1 MEQEVKLAHP
11 KGLYLIS
18 FVAIWERFSY
28 YGMRAFLIL
37 YMANDILKGKDSHL
51 GGLGIDPGTAGII
64 YGIFTGMCYFLS
76 LPGGQLADRYLGKR
90 KSILI
95 GGFLIMF
102 GLFTLALDQG
112 KGLFFTGLS
121 LLALGNGFFKPSASS
136 MVGDLY
142 EQGDKRKDSA
152 YTIFYTL
159 FNGGAFLAPIITG
172 LLNEKAYKY
181 GFMTAGFGMMLGL
194 IVYIFGAQKF
204 LGDIGKKAIH
214 KQNLE
219 NKVAKVPLT
228 REEKQRIGVI
238 MIVICFVTFFWMGFE
253 QAGGTFNLFAKDYI
267 NREVFGWVVP
277 TEWFQSINPFLI
289 LILGIPVSAVWL
301 YLAKK
306 GKNPSIPVKM
316 GMGMIVLGLGFLFMI
331 AAVIQRGGDN
341 QDTTVKASLIFLVMT
356 YLFHTIGELFV
367 SPIGLSM
374 VSKLAPQRMAT
385 FFMGTWFFSIF
396 AANFLAGFMVQFVE
410 KFGTMNI
417 FVSIASFVA
426 ILGIVIL
433 LLSNKLKTMMHGI
446 V

>member
-1 MEQEVKLAHP
+1 MEQEVKLKHP

-76 LPGGQLADRYLGKR
+76 LPGGRVADRYLGKR

-95 GGFLIMF
+95 GGFLIMI

-112 KGLFFTGLS
+112 KGLFFTGLAI
-121 LLALGNGFFKPSASS
+121 LALGNGFFKPSASS

-194 IVYIFGAQKF
+194 TAYIVAAQKY
-204 LGDIGKKAIH
+204 LGDIGKHAIH
-214 KQNLE
+214 KQNIA
-219 NKVAKVPLT
+219 NKVEKVPLT
-228 REEKQRIGVI
+228 KQEKQRIGVI

-253 QAGGTFNLFAKDYI
+253 QAGGTFNLYAKNYI
-267 NREVFGWVVP
+267 DRSVFGWVVP
-277 TEWFQSINPFLI
+277 TEWFQSINPLLI
-289 LILGIPVSAVWL
+289 LILGFPISGLWIF
-301 YLAKK
+301 LAKK
-306 GKNPSIPVKM
+306 NKNPSIPVKM
-316 GMGMIVLGLGFLFMI
+316 GMGMIVLAIGFIFMI
-331 AAVIQRGGDN
+331 CAVMQRGGEN
-341 QDTTVKASLIFLVMT
+341 SDTAVKASLIWLVMT
-356 YLFHTIGELFV
+356 YLFHTFGELCV

-374 VSKLAPQRMAT
+374 VSKLAPARMAT
-385 FFMGTWFFSIF
+385 LFMGMWFFSIF
-396 AANFLAGFMVQFVE
+396 LANFLAGFMVQFVE
-410 KFGTMNI
+410 KFGTMTI
-417 FVSIASFVA
+417 FISIASFVA
-426 ILGIVIL
+426 LLGIVIL
-433 LLSNKLKTMMHGI
+433 MIRKKLVSMMHGI

>member
-1 MEQEVKLAHP
+1 MEQEVKLKHP

-64 YGIFTGMCYFLS
+64 YGVFTGMCYFLS
-76 LPGGQLADRYLGKR
+76 LPGGRVADRYLGKR

-95 GGFLIMF
+95 GGFLIMI
-102 GLFTLALDQG
+102 GLFTLALDDG
-112 KGLFFTGLS
+112 KGLFFSGLAI
-121 LLALGNGFFKPSASS
+121 LALGNGFFKPSASS

-194 IVYIFGAQKF
+194 VVYIFGAQKY
-204 LGDIGKKAIH
+204 LGDIGKHAIH
-214 KQNLE
+214 KQNIANQVE
-219 NKVAKVPLT
+219 KVALT
-228 REEKQRIGVI
+228 KQEKQRIGVI

-253 QAGGTFNLFAKDYI
+253 QAGGTFNLYAKNYI
-267 NREVFGWVVP
+267 DRSVFGWVVP
-277 TEWFQSINPFLI
+277 TEWFQSINPLLI
-289 LILGIPVSAVWL
+289 LILGFPISGLWI

-306 GKNPSIPVKM
+306 NRNPSIPVKM
-316 GMGMIVLGLGFLFMI
+316 GMGMIVLAIGFIFMI
-331 AAVIQRGGDN
+331 CAVLQRGGEN
-341 QDTTVKASLIFLVMT
+341 TDTTVKASLIWLVMT
-356 YLFHTIGELFV
+356 YLFHTFGELCV

-374 VSKLAPQRMAT
+374 VSKLAPTRMAT
-385 FFMGTWFFSIF
+385 LFMGMWFFSIF
-396 AANFLAGFMVQFVE
+396 LANFLAGFMVQFIE
-410 KFGTMNI
+410 KFGTMTI
-417 FVSIASFVA
+417 FISIASFVA
-426 ILGIVIL
+426 LLGLIILMIRK
-433 LLSNKLKTMMHGI
+433 KLVSMMHGI

>member
-1 MEQEVKLAHP
+1 MEQEVKLKHP

-76 LPGGQLADRYLGKR
+76 LPGGRIADRYLGKR

-95 GGFLIMF
+95 GGFLIMI
-102 GLFTLALDQG
+102 GLFTLALDEG
-112 KGLFFTGLS
+112 KGLFFSGLAI
-121 LLALGNGFFKPSASS
+121 LALGNGFFKPSASS

-194 IVYIFGAQKF
+194 IVYIFGAQKY
-204 LGDIGKKAIH
+204 LGDIGKHSIH
-214 KQNLE
+214 KQNIA
-219 NKVAKVPLT
+219 NKVEKVALT
-228 REEKQRIGVI
+228 KQEKQRIGVI

-253 QAGGTFNLFAKDYI
+253 QAGGTFNLYAKNYI
-267 NREVFGWVVP
+267 DRSVFGWIVP
-277 TEWFQSINPFLI
+277 TEWFQSINPLLI
-289 LILGIPVSAVWL
+289 LILGFPISGLWI

-306 GKNPSIPVKM
+306 NKNPSIPVKM
-316 GMGMIVLGLGFLFMI
+316 GMGMIVLAIGFIFMI
-331 AAVIQRGGDN
+331 CAVMQRGGEN
-341 QDTTVKASLIFLVMT
+341 PDTAVKASIIWLVMT
-356 YLFHTIGELFV
+356 YLFHTFGELCV

-374 VSKLAPQRMAT
+374 VSKLAPTRMAT
-385 FFMGTWFFSIF
+385 LFMGMWFFSIF
-396 AANFLAGFMVQFVE
+396 LANFLAGFMVQFIE
-410 KFGTMNI
+410 KFGTMTI
-417 FVSIASFVA
+417 FISIASFVA
-426 ILGIVIL
+426 LLGIIIL
-433 LLSNKLKTMMHGI
+433 MMKKKLVSMMHGI

>member
-1 MEQEVKLAHP
+1 MEQEVKLKHP

-64 YGIFTGMCYFLS
+64 YGVFTGMCYFLS
-76 LPGGQLADRYLGKR
+76 LPGGRVADRYLGKR

-95 GGFLIMF
+95 GGFLIMI
-102 GLFTLALDQG
+102 GLFTLALDDG
-112 KGLFFTGLS
+112 KGLFFSGLAI
-121 LLALGNGFFKPSASS
+121 LALGNGFFKPSASS

-194 IVYIFGAQKF
+194 VVYIFGAQKY
-204 LGDIGKKAIH
+204 LGDIGKHAIH
-214 KQNLE
+214 KQNIANQVE
-219 NKVAKVPLT
+219 KVALT
-228 REEKQRIGVI
+228 KQEKQRIGVI

-253 QAGGTFNLFAKDYI
+253 QAGGTFNLYAKNYI
-267 NREVFGWVVP
+267 DRSVFGWVVP
-277 TEWFQSINPFLI
+277 TEWFQSINPLLI
-289 LILGIPVSAVWL
+289 LILGFPVSGLWI

-306 GKNPSIPVKM
+306 NKNPSIPVKM
-316 GMGMIVLGLGFLFMI
+316 GMGMIVLAIGFIFMI
-331 AAVIQRGGDN
+331 CAVMQRGGENTDI
-341 QDTTVKASLIFLVMT
+341 TVKASLIWLVMT
-356 YLFHTIGELFV
+356 YLFHTFGELCV

-374 VSKLAPQRMAT
+374 VSKLAPTRMAT
-385 FFMGTWFFSIF
+385 LFMGMWFFSIF
-396 AANFLAGFMVQFVE
+396 LANFLAGFMVQFVE
-410 KFGTMNI
+410 KFGTMTI
-417 FVSIASFVA
+417 FISIASFVA
-426 ILGIVIL
+426 LLGLIILMIRK
-433 LLSNKLKTMMHGI
+433 KLVSMMHGI

>member
-1 MEQEVKLAHP
+1 MEEKIKLKHP

-76 LPGGQLADRYLGKR
+76 LPGGMIADRYLGKR
-90 KSILI
+90 RSIMI
-95 GGFLIMF
+95 GGFLIMI

-121 LLALGNGFFKPSASS
+121 ILAIGNGFFKPSASS

-194 IVYIFGAQKF
+194 IAYIIAAQKY
-204 LGDIGKKAIH
+204 LGDIGKKAIY
-214 KQNLE
+214 KQNIQ
-219 NKVAKVPLT
+219 NKIEKAPLT
-228 REEKQRIGVI
+228 KEEKQRIGVI

-253 QAGGTFNLFAKDYI
+253 QAGGTFNLYAKNFIDRNI
-267 NREVFGWVVP
+267 FGWEVP
-277 TEWFQSINPFLI
+277 TEWFQSINPLLI
-289 LILGIPVSAVWL
+289 LILGIPVSALWI
-301 YLAKK
+301 YLTKK

-316 GMGMIVLGLGFLFMI
+316 GLGMIILGLGFMFMI
-331 AAVIQRGGDN
+331 GAVMQRGGEN
-341 QDTTVKASLIFLVMT
+341 SDTTVKASLIWLVMT
-356 YLFHTIGELFV
+356 YLLHTFGELCV

-374 VSKLAPQRMAT
+374 VSKLAPLRMAT
-385 FFMGTWFFSIF
+385 LFMGTWFFSIF
-396 AANFLAGFMVQFVE
+396 LANFLAGFMVEFIE
-410 KFGTMNI
+410 AFGTMTI
-417 FVSIASFVA
+417 FISIASFVA
-426 ILGIVIL
+426 LLGIIIL
-433 LLSNKLKTMMHGI
+433 FLSKKLVRMMHGI